1 MALDVHIGPIT
12 AAGWFAKREVL
23 LCSKLQFQLARHS
36 KMAKGKDVGD
46 AYEEYVQQLCP
57 QLRERTRANRCNPFS
72 PYYSIFGGGS
82 DLSDVE
88 DDADLNQTQD
98 FSYGHDDEEDGA
110 MSAAAEAEAVM
121 AEDLGD
127 DEDQEDGDYRQAETG
142 EVNKLPSFKKD
153 PSAKKRDS
161 AAGEQPKYVLML
173 SVTDCDLL
181 SPAMKQ

>member
-1 MALDVHIGPIT
+1 
-12 AAGWFAKREVL
+12 
-23 LCSKLQFQLARHS
+23 
-36 KMAKGKDVGD
+36 
-46 AYEEYVQQLCP
+46 
-57 QLRERTRANRCNPFS
+57 
-72 PYYSIFGGGS
+72 
-82 DLSDVE
+82 
-88 DDADLNQTQD
+88 
-98 FSYGHDDEEDGA
+98 

-173 SVTDCDLL
+173 SVTDCNLL